1 MKLLSVDLETTG
13 LDIDTCEIIEIGY
26 TLHDTDT
33 GSMAPVLIGSQFV
46 LPKETLTEEV
56 KEVTGIADATLQ
68 KYGVQMDEAI
78 LNFINVINQY
88 SPDFIVGHNLI
99 DFDVP
104 IIRRYLDLVK
114 EAPLEKK
121 TPIIDTRIDLPFK
134 RQPKY
139 KGLTFLAAEYAKFA
153 NPFAHRAVFDC
164 LTTMKLLE
172 SFDLGK
178 ITVNALSPLVH
189 LRADVSF
196 QTKDLVKNTGYSWN
210 PDAKI
215 WEKKVREAIANET
228 ERSRPFP
235 VLVVNRIGVPTL

>member
-1 MKLLSVDLETTG
+1 MKLLSLDLETTG
-13 LDIDTCEIIEIGY
+13 LDLDNCEIIEIGY

-46 LPKETLTEEV
+46 LPKEAVTEEITD
-56 KEVTGIADATLQ
+56 VTGITDAILQ
-68 KYGVQMDEAI
+68 KYGVHADEAI
-78 LNFINVINQY
+78 LNFINVINQH
-88 SPDFIVGHNLI
+88 SPDFIVGHNAI
-99 DFDVP
+99 EFDIP
-104 IIRRYLDLVK
+104 IIKRYLDLVR
-114 EAPLEKK
+114 EAPLDKK

-172 SFDLGK
+172 AFDLGK
-178 ITVNALSPLVH
+178 ITVSALSPLVH

-196 QTKDLVKNTGYSWN
+196 NTKDLVKNTGYSWN
-210 PDAKI
+210 PEAKI
-215 WEKKVREAIANET
+215 WEKKVREAVANET

-235 VLVVNRIGVPTL
+235 VLVVNRMGVPTL